1 MSLKEELLAIY
12 HEHGVLTA
20 PLVVDVARDPK
31 HPLHSRFEWN
41 DELAANSYRVEQARA
56 LIRTVRVRYVSE
68 SSSQAS
74 DSVRAFSSVRTP
86 QGGHAYEPT
95 AEVVRDPVKR
105 KILLADMRREW
116 VSMRR
121 RYQSMEE
128 FWELVKN
135 DLPESELIKEFE
147 QIDVFE
153 PAEAVVALKG

>member
-1 MSLKEELLAIY
+1 MSLKEELLTIY
-12 HEHGVLTA
+12 REHGVLTA

-41 DELAANSYRVEQARA
+41 DELAADSYRIEQART
-56 LIRTVRVRYVSE
+56 LIRTVKVRYVSE
-68 SSSQAS
+68 STSEAS

-95 AEVVRDPVKR
+95 TEVVTDPVKR

-121 RYQSMEE
+121 RYQAMQE
-128 FWELVKN
+128 FWSLVKS
-135 DLPESELIKEFE
+135 DLPEDEIAADGEF
-147 QIDVFE
+147 DVLE
-153 PAEAVVALKG
+153 SAEAVVVLKG